1 MRHKKLQTALYAVLV
16 LLPLLWVLCILFC
29 NGFKFELSIL
39 QPVWNDEI
47 GWYNQVAA
55 VIEYGKPL
63 GYYGYNGTHAQ
74 IGTWGAWGIA
84 PLLPYAAFGKIF
96 GWGLSSMALA
106 NIFFLCLAMLLLVIM
121 TRPSVTQTL
130 WLILLYSCSFP
141 SHMLAMQR
149 VASSFSS

>member
-130 WLILLYSCSFP
+130 WLILLYSCSFITIGY
-141 SHMLAMQR
+141 SLTYM
-149 VASSFSS
+149 